1 MSRTA
6 QSNLQALEPRVLSME
21 TTTHIALTEAAGAAA
36 AIAEAADIEVGATSG
51 ADEVEECAAPREAP
65 EAPAL
70 TCDAELRVGWGE
82 LQEWLERS

>member
-6 QSNLQALEPRVLSME
+6 QSNLATLEPRVLSME
-21 TTTHIALTEAAGAAA
+21 TTTQIALTEAGGEAA
-36 AIAEAADIEVGATSG
+36 AIAEEADIEVSATSG
-51 ADEVEECAAPREAP
+51 DDVEECAAARDAP
-65 EAPAL
+65 ELPAL